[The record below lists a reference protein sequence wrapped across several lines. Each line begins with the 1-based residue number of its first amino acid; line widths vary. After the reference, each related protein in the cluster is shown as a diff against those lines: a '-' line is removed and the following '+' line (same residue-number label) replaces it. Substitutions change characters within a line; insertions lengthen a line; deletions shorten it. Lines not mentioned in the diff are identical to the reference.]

1 MISKK
6 IEAALN
12 SQIAKEAF
20 ASYYY
25 LAMASWCDK
34 SGLPGAAKFLYTQ
47 SEEER
52 EHMTKLFVYINE
64 TGGHAITPEIKQPQ
78 LNYKSVVEIIHMV
91 LDHEREVTKSI
102 NDLVELCL
110 GEKDYSTFHF
120 LQWYVAE
127 QHEEERLFT
136 ALLDKINTLGG
147 DKGAMYWIDK
157 ELAALGTKKP

>member
-1 MISKK
+1 MISKS
-6 IEAALN
+6 IEQALN
-12 SQIAKEAF
+12 NQIAEEAY

-34 SGLPGAAKFLYTQ
+34 SGLPGSAKFLYAQ

-52 EHMTKLFVYINE
+52 EHMTKLFIYINE
-64 TGGHAITPEIKQPQ
+64 TGGHAITPSIKQPP
-78 LNYKSVVEIIHMV
+78 LNYKSVEEIIHMV
-91 LDHEREVTKSI
+91 LEHERDVTKSI
-102 NDLVELCL
+102 NNLVDLCL
-110 GEKDYSTFHF
+110 KEKDYSTFHF

-136 ALLDKINTLGG
+136 ALLDKIKTLGG

-157 ELAALGTKKP
+157 ELAAMGNPRK